1 MNESDFKKY
10 IEQRYNHQ
18 VRWYDSKSVLNKRLN
33 FAFQIPTIIMAAL
46 VPIFAVL
53 EQQWVTV
60 VLSALVAVFIGIWNL
75 CKFEE
80 QWHNYRSTCEALKRE
95 LFFYNAKINGY
106 KEASEP
112 EELFVQRVESI
123 ICGEHEKWMAIEMTK
138 KKQSG

>member
-1 MNESDFKKY
+1 MNEPDFKKY
-10 IEQRYNHQ
+10 IEQRYNRQ
-18 VRWYDSKSVLNKRLN
+18 VVWYDSKSVLNKRLN

-75 CKFEE
+75 GKFEE

-95 LFFYNAKINGY
+95 LFFYDAKINGY
-106 KEASEP
+106 KEA
-112 EELFVQRVESI
+112 
-123 ICGEHEKWMAIEMTK
+123 
-138 KKQSG
+138 